1 MDSEQVMKAN
11 KALSMPIPIAI
22 LGCFAT
28 LLILLPFIGLTQ
40 RTPWASFFSI
50 LTEDSVRRAIS
61 LSLIVAS
68 ISAFICLILGLP
80 LGWILARSNRWW
92 VRPLRAIVLLP
103 MVLPPV
109 AGGTALLFAL
119 GRRGF
124 VGQKLDDWFGIT
136 LPFTTAGAIV
146 AATFVSL
153 PFFILAIESS
163 ISDLDPDFEESAMTL
178 GSGPTRTFFTVTVP
192 MIRTGLITG
201 ITLSWARALGE
212 FGATI
217 TFAGDNPGR
226 TRTLPLELFVALES
240 NPNRAIVLG
249 MIMVTISLGVLITL
263 RGRWVG
269 QK

>member
-1 MDSEQVMKAN
+1 
-11 KALSMPIPIAI
+11 
-22 LGCFAT
+22 
-28 LLILLPFIGLTQ
+28 
-40 RTPWASFFSI
+40 
-50 LTEDSVRRAIS
+50 
-61 LSLIVAS
+61 
-68 ISAFICLILGLP
+68 
-80 LGWILARSNRWW
+80 
-92 VRPLRAIVLLP
+92 

-124 VGQKLDDWFGIT
+124 VGQKLDEWFGVT

-153 PFFILAIESS
+153 PFFILAIEAS
-163 ISDLDPDFEESAMTL
+163 ISDLDPDFEESAISL
-178 GSGPTRTFFTVTVP
+178 GSSPTRTFFKVTIP
-192 MIRTGLITG
+192 MIRTGVVTG
-201 ITLSWARALGE
+201 LTLSWARALGE

-226 TRTLPLELFVALES
+226 TRTLPLELFVALETD
-240 NPNRAIVLG
+240 PDRAIVLG
-249 MIMVTISLGVLITL
+249 MIMVAISLGVLITL

>member
-1 MDSEQVMKAN
+1 MKTR
-11 KALSMPIPIAI
+11 KLVIVPPPIAI
-22 LGCFAT
+22 FSTFAM
-28 LLILLPFIGLTQ
+28 LLILLPFIGLAQ
-40 RTPWASFFSI
+40 RTPWNSFFSI
-50 LTEDSVRRAIS
+50 LSEASVRSAIS
-61 LSLIVAS
+61 LSLLVATV
-68 ISAFICLILGLP
+68 SAFICLLLGLP
-80 LGWILARSNRWW
+80 LGWILARSQSSWIRL
-92 VRPLRAIVLLP
+92 LRAIVLLP

-124 VGQKLDDWFGIT
+124 VGQKLDQWFSIT

-153 PFFILAIESS
+153 PFFILAIEAS
-163 ISDLDPDFEESAMTL
+163 IKDIDSDYEESAMSL
-178 GSGPTRTFFTVTVP
+178 GSSPTRTFFSITIP
-192 MIRTGLITG
+192 LIRTGLITG
-201 ITLSWARALGE
+201 LTLSWARALGE

-240 NPNRAIVLG
+240 DPNRAVVIG
-249 MIMVTISLGVLITL
+249 MIMVSISLGVLITL
-263 RGRWVG
+263 RGRWIG